1 MSAHRM
7 PERGFTLFELL
18 VVIVLVGVA
27 TAILAIGIGKG
38 MQAANERS
46 ALAHMV
52 ASLRSARV
60 QAIASGK
67 PVQARFD
74 LAKRTVQTPGKKA
87 ATWPDDF
94 VVRLHTAKDLGAAF
108 EFYPD
113 GAASG
118 GNIQV
123 SRGARRWRIDIAWLT
138 GSATLQVLP

>member
-1 MSAHRM
+1 MSAHPLR
-7 PERGFTLFELL
+7 ERGFTLFELL

-27 TAILAIGIGKG
+27 TAILAIGVSKG
-38 MQAANERS
+38 MQAASERS

-60 QAIASGK
+60 QAIVLGK
-67 PVQARFD
+67 PAQARFD
-74 LAKRTVQTPGKKA
+74 LAARTAQAPGKKPKA
-87 ATWPDDF
+87 WPDDF

-118 GNIQV
+118 GNILV
-123 SRGARRWRIDIAWLT
+123 SRGEKRWRIDIAWLT
-138 GSATLQVLP
+138 GSSTLRVLP